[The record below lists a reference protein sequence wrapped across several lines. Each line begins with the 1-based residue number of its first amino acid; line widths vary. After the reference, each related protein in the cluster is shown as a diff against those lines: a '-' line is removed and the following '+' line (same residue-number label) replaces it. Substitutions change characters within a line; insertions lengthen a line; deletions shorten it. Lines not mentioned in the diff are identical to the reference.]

1 MYMRLRKI
9 PFVEEKIQDMFG
21 LVDVPML
28 TKCGGWDGIFENDKP
43 IHLELGSG
51 RGHFIIGM
59 AKSRPEINFVGL
71 ERVSSVIYSALA
83 ANQKAPLGNLRFILD
98 DVDRLEFYFGNH
110 RIERIFLNF
119 SDPWPKVRH
128 AKRRLFHRKYLEI
141 YRRILVGS
149 GEIHMRTDNEDLFE
163 YSLDELATTR
173 FSITGI
179 TKDLKP
185 DNSQGVYI
193 MTEYEMKYRDKGAA
207 ICGLVATSPKEER
220 ND

>member
-1 MYMRLRKI
+1 MRLRKI
-9 PFVEEKIQDMFG
+9 PFVEEKIQDMSG
-21 LVDVPML
+21 LVDVSML
-28 TKCGGWDGIFENDKP
+28 TKYGGWDGIFENDKP

-83 ANQKAPLGNLRFILD
+83 ANQKAPLRNLRFILD

-128 AKRRLFHRKYLEI
+128 AKRRLLHRKYLEI
-141 YRRILVGS
+141 YRRILAPK
-149 GEIHMRTDNEDLFE
+149 GEIYMRTDNAALFE
-163 YSLDELATTR
+163 YALDELAASGY
-173 FSITGI
+173 SISEI

-185 DNSQGVYI
+185 DNYGDYI
-193 MTEYEMKYRDKGAA
+193 MTEYEMKYRDIGAA
-207 ICGLVATSPKEER
+207 ICGLVAARPFESR